1 MAPFNLNMD
10 VIKKIPP
17 KQKAMIVGLFYLLL
31 AAAYYFLVLQSSFEA
46 KESLQTKLSELQEQ
60 VTEKER
66 LAVQKNKYIREL
78 REREGM
84 LRMALTK
91 LPDQREIPGLLYSV
105 AQAGRDCGINF
116 TLFEPKQ
123 AEKKAPEKQPAAKPG
138 DKKPPSPPQAGD
150 KKPPS
155 PPQAGAKPTD
165 KKPGDKGVAAKATD
179 EKFYEDI
186 PVKVIISGSYQ
197 NTALFFEKVA
207 RLPRIINI
215 EEIIMSEGKDA
226 KGRGRLLNTSCVI
239 KTYMFVEKMDEK
251 KA

>member
-123 AEKKAPEKQPAAKPG
+123 AEKKAPEKQPAAKP
-138 DKKPPSPPQAGD
+138 AD

-251 KA
+251 KADEKK

>member
-1 MAPFNLNMD
+1 MAPFNLNLD

-17 KQKAMIVGLFYLLL
+17 KQKAMAVGLLYLLL
-31 AAAYYFLVLQSSFEA
+31 AAAYYFLVLQSSFEQ
-46 KESLQTKLSELQEQ
+46 KGSLQTKLSELQEQ

-66 LAVQKNKYIREL
+66 LAAQKNKYIREL
-78 REREGM
+78 REREEM

-105 AQAGRDCGINF
+105 AQAGRDCGISF

-123 AEKKAPEKQPAAKPG
+123 AEKKAPEKQPAAKP
-138 DKKPPSPPQAGD
+138 A
-150 KKPPS
+150 
-155 PPQAGAKPTD
+155 D
-165 KKPGDKGVAAKATD
+165 KKPGDKEVAEKAIE

-186 PVKVIISGSYQ
+186 PVKVIIAGSYQ

-215 EEIIMSEGKDA
+215 EDITMSEGKDA
-226 KGRGRLLNTSCVI
+226 KASGRLLNTSCVI
-239 KTYMFVEKMDEK
+239 KTYMFLEKMGEK
-251 KA
+251 KADGKK

>member
-1 MAPFNLNMD
+1 MAPFNLNPD

-31 AAAYYFLVLQSSFEA
+31 AAAYYFLVLQSSFEQ
-46 KESLQTKLSELQEQ
+46 KGSLQTKLSELQEQ
-60 VTEKER
+60 VTGKER
-66 LAVQKNKYIREL
+66 LAAQKNKYIREL
-78 REREGM
+78 REREEM

-91 LPDQREIPGLLYSV
+91 LPNQREIPGLLYSV

-123 AEKKAPEKQPAAKPG
+123 AEKKVPEKQPAAKP
-138 DKKPPSPPQAGD
+138 
-150 KKPPS
+150 
-155 PPQAGAKPTD
+155 TD
-165 KKPGDKGVAAKATD
+165 KKPGEKGGAAKAAD

-186 PVKVIISGSYQ
+186 PVKVIIAGSYQ

-215 EEIIMSEGKDA
+215 EDIIMSEGKDA
-226 KGRGRLLNTSCVI
+226 KTRGRLLNTSCVI
-239 KTYMFVEKMDEK
+239 KTYMFLEKMGEKKADEK
-251 KA
+251 K

>member
-1 MAPFNLNMD
+1 MAPFNLNLD

-17 KQKAMIVGLFYLLL
+17 KQKVMIVGLFYLLL
-31 AAAYYFLVLQSSFEA
+31 AAAYYFLVLQSSFEQ
-46 KESLQTKLSELQEQ
+46 KESLQTNLSELQEK
-60 VTEKER
+60 VMEKER
-66 LAVQKNKYIREL
+66 IAAQKNKYIREF
-78 REREGM
+78 REREEM

-105 AQAGRDCGINF
+105 AQAGRECGIDF
-116 TLFEPKQ
+116 TLFEPKPV
-123 AEKKAPEKQPAAKPG
+123 EKKPPPEKQPAAKP
-138 DKKPPSPPQAGD
+138 AE

-155 PPQAGAKPTD
+155 PPQAGAKPAD
-165 KKPGDKGVAAKATD
+165 KKPGGKEVAAKPTD

-186 PVKVIISGSYQ
+186 PVKVVIAGSYQ

-215 EEIIMSEGKDA
+215 EDIIMSEGKDA

-251 KA
+251 KADEKK